1 MKYFLALI
9 LCGLFFWASSA
20 FDTSWCVE
28 KTFIVTAYYSPES
41 GQVFYYKPSYEE
53 EKILNGEW
61 YCGASGKK
69 VFNGM
74 LAWPASYAFGSLI
87 YFPALWVGEI
97 ADRGG
102 AIVEAG
108 ERWQPSDRID
118 IWMGKGEEGLIRALT
133 FWKKTL
139 TWFLCTGSTN
149 PPNPPLSRGTIGLD
163 FDSIPVFKNFFDISL
178 WIQQL
183 WVGRNDVRTRTLQ
196 KYLIKL
202 WYLSSKYQ
210 NGIYDKNTVKALC
223 AYQVKKWI
231 LSKKN
236 KDCGTFGKAT
246 RYLMKMD
253 VQSKNLLPEK
263 LWETTSFEHIVSQAE
278 NLSTSVKQTSP
289 LKGPSSLSGGTKQI
303 EKKNIFQ
310 FYRAYVKG
318 QKSSEVEILQKFLQ
332 SEKLFSGKVD
342 GIYSQK
348 VISAVFAFQKKYGIL
363 SDKSDA
369 GLKGYLGPST
379 RKKMNEIRNK

>member
-1 MKYFLALI
+1 
-9 LCGLFFWASSA
+9 
-20 FDTSWCVE
+20 
-28 KTFIVTAYYSPES
+28 
-41 GQVFYYKPSYEE
+41 
-53 EKILNGEW
+53 
-61 YCGASGKK
+61 
-69 VFNGM
+69 
-74 LAWPASYAFGSLI
+74 
-87 YFPALWVGEI
+87 
-97 ADRGG
+97 
-102 AIVEAG
+102 
-108 ERWQPSDRID
+108 
-118 IWMGKGEEGLIRALT
+118 
-133 FWKKTL
+133 
-139 TWFLCTGSTN
+139 
-149 PPNPPLSRGTIGLD
+149 
-163 FDSIPVFKNFFDISL
+163 
-178 WIQQL
+178 
-183 WVGRNDVRTRTLQ
+183 
-196 KYLIKL
+196 
-202 WYLSSKYQ
+202 
-210 NGIYDKNTVKALC
+210 
-223 AYQVKKWI
+223 
-231 LSKKN
+231 
-236 KDCGTFGKAT
+236 
-246 RYLMKMD
+246 MKMD

-278 NLSTSVKQTSP
+278 NLSTPVKQTPP